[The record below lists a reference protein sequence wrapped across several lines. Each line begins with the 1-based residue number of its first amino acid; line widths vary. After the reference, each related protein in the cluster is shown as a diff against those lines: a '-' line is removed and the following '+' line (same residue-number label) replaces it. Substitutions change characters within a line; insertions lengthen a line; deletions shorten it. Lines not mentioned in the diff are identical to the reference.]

1 MIPPTSAFYGE
12 HSPSAGSSTP
22 SPLCGVHLFGGNK
35 DFVDACIWD
44 DSLVTTAVLERS
56 TLASPPWLIPRFFL
70 VYETIFVYQTHQIEV
85 SGSRRTELTRSCQGP
100 PLKSEWQKVGSN
112 SGPTAPEA
120 RTLPMLH
127 ASLPRDWEVFAM
139 KECDQIYRC
148 S

>member
-1 MIPPTSAFYGE
+1 MLLQLGPPLQVLYVVFISLVET
-12 HSPSAGSSTP
+12 
-22 SPLCGVHLFGGNK
+22 K
-35 DFVDACIWD
+35 IFVDACIWD

-70 VYETIFVYQTHQIEV
+70 VYETVFVYQTHQIEV

-120 RTLPMLH
+120 RTLPILH
-127 ASLPRDWEVFAM
+127 ASLPYAL
-139 KECDQIYRC
+139 
-148 S
+148 

>member
-1 MIPPTSAFYGE
+1 MSVA
-12 HSPSAGSSTP
+12 SAGSSTP

-112 SGPTAPEA
+112 SVPTAPEA
-120 RTLPMLH
+120 RTLPILH
-127 ASLPRDWEVFAM
+127 APFLPKLNKCYEV
-139 KECDQIYRC
+139 KSQGGSD
-148 S
+148 